1 MSSWENIKMKLDKY
15 KTWVV
20 EKYIH
25 QDWILHSW
33 LFIAYVLA
41 KSIYKSF
48 FLRESAIESEED
60 FSPLHWR
67 QCTWRTVYVYIY
79 YIYTDQICCMHGYVS
94 TVHSHA
100 YIDYVHTIT
109 HLFTGSN
116 VTDGFCQKSSLLEL
130 KWKRIGLSSLS
141 PLSSICRS

>member
-1 MSSWENIKMKLDKY
+1 MSSWE
-15 KTWVV
+15 
-20 EKYIH
+20 IH
-25 QDWILHSW
+25 SLRLNSAFVAVHHM
-33 LFIAYVLA
+33 YVLA
-41 KSIYKSF
+41 KSIDKYFS

-67 QCTWRTVYVYIY
+67 QCTRRTVYVYIY